1 MIQPP
6 FLAQNDCIAI
16 VATARSVQI
25 EAIEEAQKLLKAK
38 GFEVKTGNSI
48 GLINHQF
55 AGTDEERASDFENQL
70 KDPKVKAIWCAK
82 GGYGSARIIDL
93 IDWNLLVENPK
104 WVIGYSDVTAIL
116 GHIFNLGLQSLH
128 AQMPVGI
135 ADKSKASFD
144 SLIQRLRGEK
154 NNYQLPHN
162 SFNSFGKASGKLIG
176 GNLSVLYSIIG
187 TKSFPDFQNNILFI
201 EDLDEYLYHIDRM
214 MQNFKRNG
222 LLTQLNGIIVG
233 GMTEMNDN
241 QIPFGKNAIEIIY
254 TYTKDLHIP
263 VAFDFPAG
271 HVYDNQALVIGCDVQ
286 LEVKQKGSLV
296 LFGN

>member
-25 EAIEEAQKLLKAK
+25 EAIEEAQKLLKAE
-38 GFEVKTGNSI
+38 GFEVKIGNSI
-48 GLINHQF
+48 GLVNHQF

-135 ADKSKASFD
+135 VNKSEASFN

-154 NNYQLPHN
+154 SDYQLPHN

-187 TKSFPDFQNNILFI
+187 TKSFPEFRDNILFI

-241 QIPFGKNAIEIIY
+241 QIHFGKNAIEIIY

-286 LEVKQKGSLV
+286 LEVNQKGSLV
-296 LFGN
+296 NF